1 MCEVRAYG
9 PHGPAREAAGY
20 TLGLVSFDRIAM
32 SSTLRV
38 LLLAA
43 VIAAPLAA
51 CGNKG
56 PLVLPDKPQEQQ
68 DKDSKKKDQ
77 PANFAQPAQKAPADG
92 AATQH

>member
-1 MCEVRAYG
+1 
-9 PHGPAREAAGY
+9 
-20 TLGLVSFDRIAM
+20 M
-32 SSTLRV
+32 SSMLRV
-38 LLLAA
+38 LLFAA

-68 DKDSKKKDQ
+68 DKDKKDQ
-77 PANFAQPAQKAPADG
+77 PANVAQPAQKASMDG

>member
-1 MCEVRAYG
+1 
-9 PHGPAREAAGY
+9 
-20 TLGLVSFDRIAM
+20 M

-38 LLLAA
+38 FLFAA

-68 DKDSKKKDQ
+68 DKDKKKDQ
-77 PANFAQPAQKAPADG
+77 PANVAPPAPKTAIDG
-92 AATQH
+92 AATQHWCRRAGDESA

>member
-1 MCEVRAYG
+1 VYLA
-9 PHGPAREAAGY
+9 
-20 TLGLVSFDRIAM
+20 FIDRIAM

-38 LLLAA
+38 LLFAA

-56 PLVLPDKPQEQQ
+56 PLVLPDKQEQQ
-68 DKDSKKKDQ
+68 DKKKDQ
-77 PANFAQPAQKAPADG
+77 PANGVPPAQKTAADG

>member
-1 MCEVRAYG
+1 
-9 PHGPAREAAGY
+9 
-20 TLGLVSFDRIAM
+20 M

-38 LLLAA
+38 LLFAA

-56 PLVLPDKPQEQQ
+56 PLVLPDKPEEQQ
-68 DKDSKKKDQ
+68 DKDKKKDQ
-77 PANFAQPAQKAPADG
+77 PANVAQPAQKASMDG